1 MILKKW
7 CLLIDFY
14 LVTFNKFC
22 QLCFLQTYVT
32 RDVLRHQYAAKLPSE
47 RHMSSFNIGSISNVV
62 PDPDGPQGHDPD
74 NSEYV
79 SFSSCMYT
87 NWYFA
92 YFY

>member
-1 MILKKW
+1 M
-7 CLLIDFY
+7 
-14 LVTFNKFC
+14 
-22 QLCFLQTYVT
+22 
-32 RDVLRHQYAAKLPSE
+32 RHQYADKLPSE

-62 PDPDGPQGHDPD
+62 PDPDGPQGYDPD

-92 YFY
+92 